1 MRADRDARSGYRLL
15 FRPYT
20 GGNHTQCFGSGV
32 YVAGVAR
39 GGGGGWCAGGGWSRG
54 RRSDWGGA
62 VGAGLRWVA
71 EVGAKRP
78 GAAAVPASVPVG
90 AGRSGGAGDG
100 GQERSPVRAWQ
111 L

>member
-1 MRADRDARSGYRLL
+1 MVREWRVV
-15 FRPYT
+15 T
-20 GGNHTQCFGSGV
+20 
-32 YVAGVAR
+32 
-39 GGGGGWCAGGGWSRG
+39 G

-111 L
+111 LFRELLSPQSGPRRVLAL